1 VIVVVSAAAGVVSSL
16 WSFERIRCLGAMRFR
31 GAQLVWVAA
40 AIQVLIFTAPSRQ
53 LPASVV
59 EIGHYASYALCI
71 GFIVVNRDLPGTWLI
86 ALGTT
91 SNLLA
96 IVANRGTMP
105 ADISAWLRAGRPI
118 PAEGHF
124 GNSEPL
130 TNPHLGF
137 LGDVFAIPAGWPLS
151 NVFSVGDVVIVI
163 GATYLAHGVCARG
176 RSVPTERFE
185 LSLTRT

>member
-1 VIVVVSAAAGVVSSL
+1 MSSV
-16 WSFERIRCLGAMRFR
+16 WSVERIRRLGAVRFT

-40 AIQVLIFTAPSRQ
+40 TIQVLIFAVLPRQ
-53 LPASVV
+53 LPASAI

-71 GFIVVNRDLPGTWLI
+71 GFIVVNRQLPGAWLI
-86 ALGTT
+86 AIGTG

-96 IVANRGTMP
+96 IAANRGTMP
-105 ADISAWLRAGRPI
+105 ADVSAWLGAGKPI

-151 NVFSVGDVVIVI
+151 NVFSIGDVVIVI
-163 GATYLAHGVCARG
+163 GATYLAHRVCARG
-176 RSVPTERFE
+176 GSVPTERFE